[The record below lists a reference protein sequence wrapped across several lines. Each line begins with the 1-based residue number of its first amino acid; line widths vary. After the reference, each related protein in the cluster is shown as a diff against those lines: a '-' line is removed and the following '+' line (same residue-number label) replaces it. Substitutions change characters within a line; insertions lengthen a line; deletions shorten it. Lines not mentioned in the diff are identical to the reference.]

1 MVYFQEPEEL
11 KSQFVHLVF
20 FLGQGVLNGD
30 DEQDTKRE
38 DEQPPLYNPKFNHHL
53 NLDPIYISLQILKE
67 LQQINEYLKK
77 EKERKEHKKLT
88 KEIISEVIKQ
98 NKDKEDDDE
107 DREIVYYQPTM
118 RRRINKVF
126 ADLCY

>member
-1 MVYFQEPEEL
+1 M
-11 KSQFVHLVF
+11 
-20 FLGQGVLNGD
+20 
-30 DEQDTKRE
+30 
-38 DEQPPLYNPKFNHHL
+38 
-53 NLDPIYISLQILKE
+53 
-67 LQQINEYLKK
+67 QQINEYLKK